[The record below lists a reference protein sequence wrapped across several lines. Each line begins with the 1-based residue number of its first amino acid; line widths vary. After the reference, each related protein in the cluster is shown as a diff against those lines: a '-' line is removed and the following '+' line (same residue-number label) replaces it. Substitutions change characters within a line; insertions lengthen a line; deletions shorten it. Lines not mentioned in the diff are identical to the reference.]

1 MSAQGDAL
9 GRRLRPVYAASFFQS
24 LALSVPIE
32 NHFTTSIGFSAASV
46 GIMAAV
52 YAVIVP
58 VLEVPSGI
66 LADRWSRRGA
76 FALASV
82 ASIVAVVV
90 DGVSENVS
98 SYMVSAAFLGVF
110 FALRSGTLESIVYDT
125 LVEET
130 GGSEG
135 FEQTIGRVRVVE
147 SVSGARRQDSGTG
160 RVSFR

>member
-1 MSAQGDAL
+1 
-9 GRRLRPVYAASFFQS
+9 
-24 LALSVPIE
+24 
-32 NHFTTSIGFSAASV
+32 
-46 GIMAAV
+46 
-52 YAVIVP
+52 
-58 VLEVPSGI
+58 
-66 LADRWSRRGA
+66 
-76 FALASV
+76 
-82 ASIVAVVV
+82 V
-90 DGVSENVS
+90 D
-98 SYMVSAAFLGVF
+98 VF

>member
-9 GRRLRPVYAASFFQS
+9 GRRLRPLYAASFFQS

-66 LADRWSRRGA
+66 LADRWSRRGVL
-76 FALASV
+76 ALASV
-82 ASIVAVVV
+82 AAIVAVVV
-90 DGVSENVS
+90 D
-98 SYMVSAAFLGVF
+98 VF

-135 FEQTIGRVRVVE
+135 FERTIGRVRVVE